1 MSFNHPLSKRKT
13 KSDFSEFLS
22 KVMIK
27 LINFLFKIIVFASI
41 YRIRVFIKFSKLK
54 IILN

>member
-1 MSFNHPLSKRKT
+1 MSFNHYFSVSQ

-27 LINFLFKIIVFASI
+27 LINFLFEIIIFADI
-41 YRIRVFIKFSKLK
+41 YRIGVFIKFSKIK